1 VLSPAA
7 SRTLHADP
15 AYEQQIATQWSAQIA
30 AQPQLFNGS
39 KFRLSHYTETPA
51 SSTAALHA
59 STANTATVAAAVQQR
74 RSIALHIAL
83 TDYRTFRGTEWAPH
97 SSQLR
102 SDGASQHGSE
112 CAHLS
117 RKLGVSCALLTADGC
132 LVLIVRSKAVAEG
145 KGLGDTPGGHPE
157 PAKVHPD
164 FADLDSQSCSSSS
177 TTGSSTAAAA
187 GTTNELCSASDGT
200 AASSVTAAAASL
212 STAQGLQ
219 QWLAQRSA
227 AEAAAVEARI
237 LQELFSSVLDEAEGE
252 VNVPRSTL
260 SAPLLLGVVHQTAS
274 GGAPSAAFA
283 VCTSLTAAQVCEH
296 YAEGPAEAFEST
308 RLVLLDSAQLL
319 LRRSV
324 SECLAEHAVLPTPA
338 LEGTLSL
345 WVQWQLMLQSSSSSS
360 SNSSSN
366 NTSSSNSSSGR

>member
-7 SRTLHADP
+7 SRIPHADA
-15 AYEQQIATQWSAQIA
+15 AYEQHIATQWSAQIA

-51 SSTAALHA
+51 TSTAKPH
-59 STANTATVAAAVQQR
+59 TATAASAVAAAAAAVQQR
-74 RSIALHIAL
+74 STALHIAL
-83 TDYRTFRGTEWAPH
+83 TDYRTFRGTEWASH

-117 RKLGVSCALLTADGC
+117 RKLGVSCALLTADGS
-132 LVLIVRSKAVAEG
+132 LVLIVRSRAVAEG
-145 KGLGDTPGGHPE
+145 KGLVDTPGGHPE
-157 PAKVHPD
+157 PSKVHPD
-164 FADLDSQSCSSSS
+164 FADLDNQCCSTSS
-177 TTGSSTAAAA
+177 TTGSSSTAAA
-187 GTTNELCSASDGT
+187 GTTYERCSVSDGA
-200 AASSVTAAAASL
+200 AASSVIAASL

-260 SAPLLLGVVHQTAS
+260 SAPLLLGIVHQTAS

-283 VCTSLTAAQVCEH
+283 VSTSLTAAQVCAH

-308 RLVLLDSAQLL
+308 RLVLLVSAQLL
-319 LRRSV
+319 LGRSV

-345 WVQWQLMLQSSSSSS
+345 WAQWQMMLQSSSSSS
-360 SNSSSN
+360 SNSN
-366 NTSSSNSSSGR
+366 GDSNSSSSSSSGR

>member
-1 VLSPAA
+1 M
-7 SRTLHADP
+7 
-15 AYEQQIATQWSAQIA
+15 
-30 AQPQLFNGS
+30 
-39 KFRLSHYTETPA
+39 PA
-51 SSTAALHA
+51 SSTAALLA
-59 STANTATVAAAVQQR
+59 NTANTAATAVAVQQQ
-74 RSIALHIAL
+74 RSITLHIAL

-97 SSQLR
+97 SSQLS
-102 SDGASQHGSE
+102 SDGASQYGSE

-132 LVLIVRSKAVAEG
+132 LVLIVRSRAVAEG

-164 FADLDSQSCSSSS
+164 FADLDSQCSIDSAADSSSA
-177 TTGSSTAAAA
+177 TTAAAT
-187 GTTNELCSASDGT
+187 GTANERCSASGT
-200 AASSVTAAAASL
+200 AAASSVTAAVASL
-212 STAQGLQ
+212 STARGLQ

-227 AEAAAVEARI
+227 AEAAAVEALI

-260 SAPLLLGVVHQTAS
+260 SAPLLLGIVHQTAS

-283 VCTSLTAAQVCEH
+283 VSTSLTAAQVQQR

-308 RLVLLDSAQLL
+308 CLVLLDSAQLL
-319 LRRSV
+319 SGRSV
-324 SECLAEHAVLPTPA
+324 HECLAEHAVLPTPA

-345 WVQWQLMLQSSSSSS
+345 WVQWQTMLQSSSSSSSSSS
-360 SNSSSN
+360 SNSSS
-366 NTSSSNSSSGR
+366 SSSGR